1 MKVSFFQGV
10 LIRGILSL
18 TASAGQ
24 RLGKESCVMKY
35 SHKLSLS
42 YQSAGESHHSNGIV
56 SRLGD
61 IQEIVQ

>member
-1 MKVSFFQGV
+1 
-10 LIRGILSL
+10 
-18 TASAGQ
+18 
-24 RLGKESCVMKY
+24 MKY

-42 YQSAGESHHSNGIV
+42 YQSAGEPNYSNGIV